1 MQKRRSVITNLGHQR
16 LTKSTFS
23 TKHDWAEHPKGVFTC
38 SSCGDGSYL
47 ISLSTLQRFEN
58 ASAQDELPDGWIDQ
72 VPFWIYPSS
81 FHFVFSCPGCRSTVA
96 AYVRVHDTQ
105 LHGRQ
110 YEVQWIQVGP
120 QQLSDA

>member
-23 TKHDWAEHPKGVFTC
+23 TKHDWAEHPKGVFT
-38 SSCGDGSYL
+38 
-47 ISLSTLQRFEN
+47 LQCFEN